1 VREPAALDL
10 LTGLGVQGAP
20 ELLAVAAEPAL
31 VVMQDLGTSA
41 VSLADLLLGSDPDAA
56 SDGLIAWA
64 STMGALHVQ
73 TAAAGE
79 AFAAALAAHGTR
91 LDAPAPPGDD
101 MPAMLGSV
109 AGKLPGRLSDLL
121 GVAMPAAA
129 AEEVRSLADLLPAG
143 AAGAL
148 TPADACPDNNSLQPG
163 GMVLFDFEEAAYRHV
178 AWDAAYL
185 VAPWP
190 TCWCSWPVPDSATAP
205 ALARWRE
212 LAETALPRVATTEFE
227 ADLSAALAGWTASSL
242 SWFLPRAVEE
252 RRGDPVAARD
262 LSMPGG
268 RALLLYRLRLA
279 VERPDPRLPAL
290 TDLFAAT
297 LAAALT
303 AWGDLELAPAPAFRP
318 APRAT
323 TRSPV

>member
-1 VREPAALDL
+1 MPEIASMLRAAEAALASRWGPVQLEAEATLDGSSRAVVVRASVAGAPGAPPTVVVKAHRRSRAPEGAVREPAALDL

-20 ELLAVAAEPAL
+20 ELLAVATEPAL

-91 LDAPAPPGDD
+91 LDAPAPTGDD

-185 VAPWP
+185 
-190 TCWCSWPVPDSATAP
+190 
-205 ALARWRE
+205 
-212 LAETALPRVATTEFE
+212 
-227 ADLSAALAGWTASSL
+227 
-242 SWFLPRAVEE
+242 
-252 RRGDPVAARD
+252 
-262 LSMPGG
+262 
-268 RALLLYRLRLA
+268 
-279 VERPDPRLPAL
+279 
-290 TDLFAAT
+290 
-297 LAAALT
+297 
-303 AWGDLELAPAPAFRP
+303 
-318 APRAT
+318 
-323 TRSPV
+323 